1 MGDTLLSSRAGL
13 ISRCAGLRAHP
24 ENEIEHKMTQAV
36 RSFGA
41 SDFRLA
47 ACDRSPAS
55 SQESWKRSAPPGI
68 AMPMISDQTRHRAAH
83 MKISRSAAIMNG
95 KFESNSNDYDE
106 SNLNRLH
113 TVHDGLTSP
122 TASVRSS
129 SANRA
134 RPATSAKDQH
144 GVARMPSARRLVL
157 TSMPRVL
164 AVFLIAMSYAALE
177 LSSSTGSATVG
188 KGCAARS
195 WRWTAGL
202 RSMVRLSSSGRL

>member
-1 MGDTLLSSRAGL
+1 
-13 ISRCAGLRAHP
+13 
-24 ENEIEHKMTQAV
+24 
-36 RSFGA
+36 
-41 SDFRLA
+41 
-47 ACDRSPAS
+47 
-55 SQESWKRSAPPGI
+55 
-68 AMPMISDQTRHRAAH
+68 
-83 MKISRSAAIMNG
+83 MNG

-113 TVHDGLTSP
+113 TVHGGLTSP

-134 RPATSAKDQH
+134 RPASLRHKIS
-144 GVARMPSARRLVL
+144 VARMPSARRQVP

>member
-1 MGDTLLSSRAGL
+1 MNSQSGAGCGDNSARSGRRIFGSACRYGSEYRRGRAGARMGDTLLSSRAGL

-134 RPATSAKDQH
+134 RPVSLRHKISMAWR
-144 GVARMPSARRLVL
+144 GCLRL
-157 TSMPRVL
+157 
-164 AVFLIAMSYAALE
+164 
-177 LSSSTGSATVG
+177 GDW
-188 KGCAARS
+188 C
-195 WRWTAGL
+195 
-202 RSMVRLSSSGRL
+202 

>member
-1 MGDTLLSSRAGL
+1 MNSQSGAGCGDSSARSGRRIFGSACRYGSEYRRGRAGARMGDTLLSSRAGL

-24 ENEIEHKMTQAV
+24 ANDIEHKMTQIV

-47 ACDRSPAS
+47 ACGRSPAS

-134 RPATSAKDQH
+134 RPASLQQK
-144 GVARMPSARRLVL
+144 
-157 TSMPRVL
+157 
-164 AVFLIAMSYAALE
+164 I
-177 LSSSTGSATVG
+177 
-188 KGCAARS
+188 
-195 WRWTAGL
+195 
-202 RSMVRLSSSGRL
+202 SMVWRGCLRLGDWC

>member
-24 ENEIEHKMTQAV
+24 ANDIEHNTTQAV

-113 TVHDGLTSP
+113 SVSGP
-122 TASVRSS
+122 RASAVPSERSHTRDNVEEYPHIAEPVIAARAQLCSS
-129 SANRA
+129 SCAHSRA
-134 RPATSAKDQH
+134 
-144 GVARMPSARRLVL
+144 PSAHAGSDFVLCELICASRTHNLRRRPP
-157 TSMPRVL
+157 THQPEGQ
-164 AVFLIAMSYAALE
+164 I
-177 LSSSTGSATVG
+177 T
-188 KGCAARS
+188 
-195 WRWTAGL
+195 
-202 RSMVRLSSSGRL
+202 